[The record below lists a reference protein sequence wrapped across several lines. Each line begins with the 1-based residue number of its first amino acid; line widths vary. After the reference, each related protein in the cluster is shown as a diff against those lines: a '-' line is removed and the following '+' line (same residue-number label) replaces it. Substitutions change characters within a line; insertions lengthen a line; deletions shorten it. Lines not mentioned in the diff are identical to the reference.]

1 MSPLPFFASYIL
13 LTASALFISISSLE
27 AQTTTAWDLHKTA
40 DGLHPD
46 GNEQEMLWLMNRA
59 RANPTAEGVFL
70 ANSGNADINLGISF
84 FNVNVAL
91 MQQEFAAIPAKP
103 PAAFDRRLY
112 EASRDHSLALIARDS
127 QDHDGQFALVDASGF
142 KKTFA
147 NVSVFAFAN
156 GPLAAH
162 GALNIDW
169 GPGGTGGMQSGR
181 GHRVAIMS
189 TNSALTNVGLAMVP
203 DNNPGTEVGPFV
215 FSGAY
220 CGADT
225 AFPNHYN
232 RFLVG
237 TVWRDNNS
245 NGRYDA
251 GEGLNN
257 VRVQPGNGTF
267 HAFTGIAG
275 GYAIPAT
282 AVGAVTLTI
291 SGGTLAG
298 TITKTATVG
307 ASSVL
312 VDVLVT
318 TTPAAQ
324 PMAVTSVVRAPNGNL
339 TLQWTG
345 GNAPYQV
352 QRSTTLLQ
360 GSWQNV
366 GNPVS
371 TTSATVTPTGTKAF
385 YRVTGS

>member
-1 MSPLPFFASYIL
+1 MSAKIPFAQYII
-13 LTASALFISISSLE
+13 LTASALFSFTSSLE
-27 AQTTTAWDLHKTA
+27 AQTTTVWELHKTA

-70 ANSGNADINLGISF
+70 ANSGNADINLGISYF
-84 FNVNVAL
+84 GVNVGL

-112 EASRDHSLALIARDS
+112 EASKNHSLALIARDS

-142 KKTFA
+142 EYTSA
-147 NVSVFAFAN
+147 RASVFSFAN

-189 TNSALTNVGLAMVP
+189 SSGSLTNVGLAMVA
-203 DNNPGTEVGPFV
+203 DNNPNTDVGPYI

-225 AFPNHYN
+225 SFANHYN

-237 TVWRDNNS
+237 TVWRDTNNNS
-245 NGRYDA
+245 RYDA

-257 VRVQPGNGTF
+257 VRVQPSNGTF

-275 GYAIPAT
+275 GWAIPAT
-282 AVGAVTLTI
+282 AVGAVTLTF
-291 SGGTLAG
+291 SGGTLASPL
-298 TITKTATVG
+298 TKTATVG
-307 ASSVL
+307 AESVL
-312 VDVLVT
+312 IDFPVT
-318 TTPAAQ
+318 STPAA
-324 PMAVTSVVRAPNGNL
+324 PAMAVTAITRAPNGTL

-345 GNAPYQV
+345 GNPPYQV

-360 GSWQNV
+360 GSWQNT

-371 TTSATVTPTGTKAF
+371 TTSATITPTGTKAF